1 LHNNSRRATN
11 IYEKVIIP
19 LIGIFVSL
27 VTAFM
32 AFSISEKHNQI
43 SEKQNQIQVDL
54 KDIQTSQFGREL
66 QQKYIEIF
74 YTEIASGNAKR
85 QKIVLSLLL
94 EIEPEVGK
102 KLSQWAKNS
111 GALQEEAKAQSDLV
125 ASKINL
131 LINQNLKNFEIGIYY
146 KNNSPNASL
155 YKQQAEEIRR
165 KLVNIGILESKLKI
179 VNQWNGEISDYQ
191 IRYERDRED
200 EVADALQKVLNEV
213 YPQKQFRKQTISGQ
227 SPDFISIFLGP

>member
-1 LHNNSRRATN
+1 MPDPTDRRD

-32 AFSISEKHNQI
+32 AFSISEKQNQI

-54 KDIQTSQFGREL
+54 KDIQASQFGREL

-102 KLSQWAKNS
+102 KLGQWAKNS

-146 KNNSPNASL
+146 KN
-155 YKQQAEEIRR
+155 
-165 KLVNIGILESKLKI
+165 
-179 VNQWNGEISDYQ
+179 
-191 IRYERDRED
+191 
-200 EVADALQKVLNEV
+200 KVLQ
-213 YPQKQFRKQTISGQ
+213 Y
-227 SPDFISIFLGP
+227 

>member
-1 LHNNSRRATN
+1 MPDPKDRIDIS
-11 IYEKVIIP
+11 EKVIIP
-19 LIGIFVSL
+19 LIGILVSL

-32 AFSISEKHNQI
+32 AFSI

-66 QQKYIEIF
+66 QQKYMEIF

-85 QKIVLSLLL
+85 QEIVLSLLL

-102 KLSQWAKNS
+102 KLNQWAKNS

-125 ASKINL
+125 ESKINL

-146 KNNSPNASL
+146 DNNSPNASL
-155 YKQQAEEIRR
+155 YKQQAEEIRQE
-165 KLVNIGILESKLKI
+165 LIDIGILESKLKI
-179 VNQWNGEISDYQ
+179 VNQWSGEISDYQ

-213 YPQKQFRKQTISGQ
+213 YPQKQFRKQTIRGQ